1 MDPPIDEGHA
11 SLLGEPDDV
20 EERSET
26 EVVEELVTCPSCTP
40 AITTRQAT
48 GSEDAFQSYLRDTG
62 KEASCTPTLCTTGL
76 LACLLPFGIL
86 SFKLTLQKRKESAE
100 EGGA

>member
-48 GSEDAFQSYLRDTG
+48 GSEDAFQSYLRDTRTFG
-62 KEASCTPTLCTTGL
+62 RLTHTEEIE
-76 LACLLPFGIL
+76 LAR
-86 SFKLTLQKRKESAE
+86 QA
-100 EGGA
+100 AD